1 MYHYFKV
8 NLSVFSPESSGSND
22 MQVTV
27 NVALVA
33 QIEMLKQEN
42 QKLKTQLQESKCVP
56 FSIGL
61 IANND
66 SYSHISLYWSTII

>member
-1 MYHYFKV
+1 
-8 NLSVFSPESSGSND
+8 

-56 FSIGL
+56 FYIGL

-66 SYSHISLYWSTII
+66 TLISLYWSTII